1 MFTLPDIFRPG
12 LRVFGVPMAWYRKVS
27 MYLTNITAGTGIRI
41 TQPGEPSVSAPVK
54 IELDPGV
61 VAALEKIGGDS
72 SPAAGDSASPT
83 PDAENVDNAQ
93 TGDGGTEGIASA
105 TDTTAY
111 VTGDT
116 AVGQSAARVLPLD
129 PGEGSWTAGG
139 TKGLKQYEISR
150 IAPFSYGEGSNPPRY
165 AKIFSRLVTR
175 NHSGLVV
182 SVGDEVDQ
190 GIIIRLY

>member
-83 PDAENVDNAQ
+83 PDATNVGDENTD
-93 TGDGGTEGIASA
+93 GIASA

-116 AVGQSAARVLPLD
+116 AVGQTAGRVHPLD

-150 IAPFSYGEGSNPPRY
+150 IAPFRYGEGSNPPRY

-190 GIIIRLY
+190 DIIIRLY